1 MTRRTALRVAYAIV
15 TLGVLMGCAAAS
27 TDVASPSGATN
38 GTLNGTVTLIG
49 TEGPAQSTGHLSLYS
64 SLDDFEIR
72 RAAYDGPLTPIQTGA
87 RTFSFLFDV
96 VRPGTYYVTACFAFG
111 CGEYRDHERGD
122 LVPVLVSARGTTR
135 LDLSF

>member
-1 MTRRTALRVAYAIV
+1 MTRRTAQRVAYAIV
-15 TLGVLMGCAAAS
+15 TLGVLMGCAAS
-27 TDVASPSGATN
+27 TDVAPPSGAAD

-49 TEGPAQSTGHLSLYS
+49 TEGPAQTTGHLSLYS